1 MNDKDRSYNLERE
14 VERRFADWRMG
25 LISEEA
31 ERMINSVEREPLGS
45 GKTVRTHPPHL
56 EVGKGCQQ
64 KRGL

>member
-1 MNDKDRSYNLERE
+1 
-14 VERRFADWRMG
+14 MG